1 MKSISKDF
9 DLKRFVSHNIRELTL
24 FAILIV
30 IAILVQV
37 RTGGRFLSGS
47 NLNDLLRET
56 AILMMVSVGMMMVIL
71 TGCIDLSLGSTMG
84 LAGMI
89 CALTLRDHR
98 ETPIIVIVLI
108 ALGIGLLAGLL
119 NGFIVAKLRIFPLI
133 GTLGVC
139 DMLRGLVY
147 VFRRYDPGIHEYI
160 HGQGFRNQQS
170 GIHSNHH
177 NNYGVHIP
185 AVFQKRKIYVCSWK
199 Q

>member
-1 MKSISKDF
+1 MSS
-9 DLKRFVSHNIRELTL
+9 
-24 FAILIV
+24 
-30 IAILVQV
+30 
-37 RTGGRFLSGS
+37 S

-98 ETPIIVIVLI
+98 ETPSIVIVLI

-139 DMLRGLVY
+139 DMMRGWCMCSV
-147 VFRRYDPGIHEYI
+147 RA
-160 HGQGFRNQQS
+160 HG
-170 GIHSNHH
+170 
-177 NNYGVHIP
+177 
-185 AVFQKRKIYVCSWK
+185 
-199 Q
+199 

>member
-119 NGFIVAKLRIFPLI
+119 NGFIVAKMRIFPLI

-139 DMLRGLVY
+139 DMMRGLVY
-147 VFRRYDPGIHEYI
+147 VFSKGAWV
-160 HGQGFRNQQS
+160 GQGDMTQEFTQ
-170 GIHSNHH
+170 
-177 NNYGVHIP
+177 Y
-185 AVFQKRKIYVCSWK
+185 
-199 Q
+199 

>member
-30 IAILVQV
+30 ISILVQV

-84 LAGMI
+84 LAGM
-89 CALTLRDHR
+89 CPDLKGPQGDTYYSNRADS
-98 ETPIIVIVLI
+98 
-108 ALGIGLLAGLL
+108 IGNWPFGGAAEWFYCG
-119 NGFIVAKLRIFPLI
+119 
-133 GTLGVC
+133 
-139 DMLRGLVY
+139 
-147 VFRRYDPGIHEYI
+147 
-160 HGQGFRNQQS
+160 
-170 GIHSNHH
+170 
-177 NNYGVHIP
+177 
-185 AVFQKRKIYVCSWK
+185 
-199 Q
+199 

>member
-30 IAILVQV
+30 ISILVQV

-139 DMLRGLVY
+139 DMLRGL
-147 VFRRYDPGIHEYI
+147 YI

-199 Q
+199 RCAFCQDKRY

>member
-30 IAILVQV
+30 ISILVQV

-139 DMLRGLVY
+139 DMM
-147 VFRRYDPGIHEYI
+147 
-160 HGQGFRNQQS
+160 
-170 GIHSNHH
+170 
-177 NNYGVHIP
+177 
-185 AVFQKRKIYVCSWK
+185 
-199 Q
+199 

>member
-71 TGCIDLSLGSTMG
+71 TGCIDLSGPVSIPGFPEACSAPGSY
-84 LAGMI
+84 L
-89 CALTLRDHR
+89 
-98 ETPIIVIVLI
+98 
-108 ALGIGLLAGLL
+108 
-119 NGFIVAKLRIFPLI
+119 
-133 GTLGVC
+133 
-139 DMLRGLVY
+139 
-147 VFRRYDPGIHEYI
+147 
-160 HGQGFRNQQS
+160 
-170 GIHSNHH
+170 
-177 NNYGVHIP
+177 
-185 AVFQKRKIYVCSWK
+185 
-199 Q
+199 